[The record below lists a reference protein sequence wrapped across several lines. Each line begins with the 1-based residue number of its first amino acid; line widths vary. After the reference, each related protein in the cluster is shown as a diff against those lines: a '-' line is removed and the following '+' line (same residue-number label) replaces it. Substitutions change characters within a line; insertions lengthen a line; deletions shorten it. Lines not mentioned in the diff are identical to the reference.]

1 MEMIVDNQ
9 KLKSA
14 ILTGLADPEMV
25 SIINSTMD
33 QSRSVSAI
41 IRETSIPH
49 TSVYRK
55 IKWLVDNNLLVVDK
69 VAVSDDGKK
78 YSLFYSAFRALI
90 IRYENSRIVV
100 EANQNIDPVNRLTER
115 FFSLKETL
123 RRKSYFSN
131 KSRPDFYDCPRE

>member
-9 KLKSA
+9 KLKNA

-69 VAVSDDGKK
+69 VAVSDDGKN
-78 YSLFYSAFRALI
+78 YSLFHSAFRALI
-90 IRYENSRIVV
+90 IRYENSQIVV
-100 EANQNIDPVNRLTER
+100 EANPNIDPVNTLTER
-115 FFSLKETL
+115 FFSLNE
-123 RRKSYFSN
+123 RG
-131 KSRPDFYDCPRE
+131 